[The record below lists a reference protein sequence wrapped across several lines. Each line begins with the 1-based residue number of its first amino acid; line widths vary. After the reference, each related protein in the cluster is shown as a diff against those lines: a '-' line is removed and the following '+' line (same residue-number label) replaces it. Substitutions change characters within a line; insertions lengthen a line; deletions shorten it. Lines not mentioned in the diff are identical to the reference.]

1 MNRET
6 SYFYKDKLQ
15 TLVIWENGSKLGPL
29 QFGGSTV
36 STANGTCAFTT
47 NLQNET
53 SARVQKF
60 VQVSPTVSVKPARQ
74 SKIKIK

>member
-15 TLVIWENGSKLGPL
+15 TLAVLESSCKIGPL

-36 STANGTCAFTT
+36 AVREWYLCFFDLFA
-47 NLQNET
+47 
-53 SARVQKF
+53 K
-60 VQVSPTVSVKPARQ
+60 
-74 SKIKIK
+74 